1 MDSHIQICKRIFQLD
16 DTIIPKNLKDI
27 SNINLCK
34 ITGIKNNVQKLLR
47 DNQTIP
53 IIVKKPP
60 NKEGL
65 DRKAEAPWSAPTSA
79 SVLTVKLFFD
89 FISRIETNLRG

>member
-1 MDSHIQICKRIFQLD
+1 MDSYIQICKRIFQLA

-34 ITGIKNNVQKLLR
+34 ITGIKNNVQKILR
-47 DNQTIP
+47 DNQITP

-65 DRKAEAPWSAPTSA
+65 DRKRKRLGQPRQAPR
-79 SVLTVKLFFD
+79 F
-89 FISRIETNLRG
+89 